1 MPLQVSVRRVSRRV
15 LGKPC
20 APFRAVFAAFATR
33 CFPLLY
39 FLFATVAP
47 CAIAQQDPAIQLRQ
61 EMQQRQR
68 QEEVQA
74 APALP
79 KPAVQPALAARPEDV
94 AEPMPVLRSPAINIK
109 ANDLL
114 GDSQIESLIAPYQ
127 RLDIGQ
133 QRISLLLRQLNAQL
147 VTQGLVT
154 SRATVVGVDP
164 GANVLNI
171 ELLPGRID
179 AYTAGNQPLETG
191 VQNAFPGQPS
201 DLLVLQDIEQGVQQ
215 IQRLRRYQAE
225 VRILPGQSSTTSL
238 VDLLLTETK
247 FSWLQLALDNQGAKA
262 TGRERTR
269 ASLSLDN
276 TLGLLDNVGLT
287 YLRSSRSEVGV
298 AALAIPFGY
307 NTWSASYAA
316 SRYRQDLPADLKER
330 GGSSTATVAWNRVMH
345 LSAAGRDMAE
355 LSLTSSDSWRKI
367 DGIRLTPDQ
376 LAVVKAAFTG
386 LRQGDGWRAWGEL
399 SASRGVPWLGATDD
413 SDGLASADPHA
424 QFTKFEAHAGLIY
437 APSADVGQYVGQLD
451 AQTSRVGLYGTEQ
464 FRLGGMST
472 VRGFDEGAAFGD
484 RGFVFRHEWR
494 IKPSLLAVID
504 TQATPLVFVDH
515 GSSRLVGGPT
525 ARLASAGAG
534 MRFVARRWSADLL
547 VARPIDH
554 SSAMTDSRWHLHASL
569 RIDL

>member
-1 MPLQVSVRRVSRRV
+1 
-15 LGKPC
+15 
-20 APFRAVFAAFATR
+20 
-33 CFPLLY
+33 
-39 FLFATVAP
+39 
-47 CAIAQQDPAIQLRQ
+47 
-61 EMQQRQR
+61 MQQRQR

-298 AALAIPFGY
+298 AALAIPFG
-307 NTWSASYAA
+307 
-316 SRYRQDLPADLKER
+316 
-330 GGSSTATVAWNRVMH
+330 
-345 LSAAGRDMAE
+345 
-355 LSLTSSDSWRKI
+355 
-367 DGIRLTPDQ
+367 
-376 LAVVKAAFTG
+376 
-386 LRQGDGWRAWGEL
+386 
-399 SASRGVPWLGATDD
+399 
-413 SDGLASADPHA
+413 
-424 QFTKFEAHAGLIY
+424 
-437 APSADVGQYVGQLD
+437 
-451 AQTSRVGLYGTEQ
+451 
-464 FRLGGMST
+464 
-472 VRGFDEGAAFGD
+472 
-484 RGFVFRHEWR
+484 
-494 IKPSLLAVID
+494 
-504 TQATPLVFVDH
+504 
-515 GSSRLVGGPT
+515 
-525 ARLASAGAG
+525 
-534 MRFVARRWSADLL
+534 
-547 VARPIDH
+547 
-554 SSAMTDSRWHLHASL
+554 
-569 RIDL
+569 

>member
-1 MPLQVSVRRVSRRV
+1 
-15 LGKPC
+15 
-20 APFRAVFAAFATR
+20 
-33 CFPLLY
+33 
-39 FLFATVAP
+39 
-47 CAIAQQDPAIQLRQ
+47 
-61 EMQQRQR
+61 MQTT
-68 QEEVQA
+68 
-74 APALP
+74 PSLP
-79 KPAVQPALAARPEDV
+79 KPVTQTELAARPEDV
-94 AEPMPVLRSPAINIK
+94 AEPLPVLRSPTIRITTNG
-109 ANDLL
+109 LL
-114 GDSQIESLIAPYQ
+114 GDEQRQALIAGYE
-127 RLDIGQ
+127 RLDLGQ

-147 VTQGLVT
+147 ATQGLVT
-154 SRATVVGVDP
+154 SRATVTGVDP
-164 GANVLNI
+164 VANVLNI
-171 ELLPGRID
+171 ELLAGRID
-179 AYTAGNQPLETG
+179 AYTSSNHPLEAG
-191 VQNAFPGQPS
+191 VLNAFPRQPS

-247 FSWLQLALDNQGAKA
+247 PWWLQLALDNQGAKA
-262 TGRERTR
+262 TGRERSR

-276 TLGLLDNVGLT
+276 TLGLLDSLGLT
-287 YLRSSRSEVGV
+287 YLRSRDSEVGV
-298 AALAIPFGY
+298 AALAIPVGY

-316 SRYRQDLPADLKER
+316 SRYRQGLPADLKEK
-330 GGSSTATVAWNRVMH
+330 GGSYTATVAWNRVIH

-355 LSLTSSDSWRKI
+355 LSLTSSDSWRQI
-367 DGIRLTPDQ
+367 DAIRLTPDQ

-386 LRQGDGWRAWGEL
+386 LRQGEGWRAWGEV
-399 SASRGVPWLGATDD
+399 SASRGMPWLGATDD
-413 SDGLASADPHA
+413 SRGLASADPHA
-424 QFTKFEAHAGLIY
+424 QFSKFELHAGLTY

-494 IKPSLLAVID
+494 IKSSLLAAID

-525 ARLASAGAG
+525 TRLASAGAG
-534 MRFVARRWSADLL
+534 MRFAARHWSADLL

-554 SSAMTDSRWHLHASL
+554 RSAITDSRWHLHATL